1 MLTKWLGEPEMS
13 KKELHRTR
21 NFIMINMGLILVSI
35 GFNLFLEPLHI
46 VIGESGGIAII
57 LERLFLIRPSIT
69 IFVIYAIMFIVSLLF
84 LEKKDVLNSL
94 YGTFTFPLFIELFK
108 NIDQYIVIEY
118 TNLFLPCVFG
128 GILTGLGYGLIYRA
142 DATTGGTDVI
152 VQLMEKYMGISMGT
166 AGLLTNGII
175 ITVGVYVFGILNL
188 LYAAIIIY
196 IISVVTDR
204 VVLGIHDHK
213 TCTIITTKE
222 EQVKDYI
229 YTVLHYNTTIMDGK
243 GGHSGEPKKVIMC
256 VIPTTD
262 YFRLKEGIQM
272 IDKDAFLLVADSYEI
287 RHRKKRLV

>member
-1 MLTKWLGEPEMS
+1 MS
-13 KKELHRTR
+13 KKELHKTR
-21 NFIMINMGLILVSI
+21 NFIMINIGLILVSI

-57 LERLFLIRPSIT
+57 LESLFKISPSIT
-69 IFVIYAIMFIVSLLF
+69 IFVIYAVMFVISLIF
-84 LEKKDVLNSL
+84 LEKKDVINSL
-94 YGTFTFPLFIELFK
+94 YGTIAFPFFIELFK
-108 NIDQYIVIEY
+108 DIDSYILIEY
-118 TNLFLPCVFG
+118 TNLLLACVFG
-128 GILTGLGYGLIYRA
+128 GVLTGLGYGLIYRA

-152 VQLMEKYMGISMGT
+152 VQLTEKYLGTSMGT
-166 AGLLTNGII
+166 AGLLSNGVI
-175 ITVGVYVFGILNL
+175 ITVGVYVFGIVNL
-188 LYAAIIIY
+188 FYAAVIIY

-222 EQVKDYI
+222 EDIKKFVYD
-229 YTVLHYNTTIMDGK
+229 VMHYNITVMDGS
-243 GGHSGEPKKVIMC
+243 GGHSKEPKKVIMC

-272 IDKDAFLLVADSYEI
+272 IDKDAFLLVSDSYEI